1 VSLALYEI
9 FDTFI
14 YRPFHHQNI
23 LVEQVRKRAAQ
34 LNHYEAAV
42 DAARRHSAAQYQN
55 WKQQRPESNTNPSR
69 LIPII
74 RSRERSK
81 NTDLVG
87 LYDTAGRRAGP

>member
-1 VSLALYEI
+1 MSLALYEN

-14 YRPFHHQNI
+14 YGLFYYQNI

-42 DAARRHSAAQYQN
+42 DAARRHSAAQYHN
-55 WKQQRPESNTNPSR
+55 WKQQRHESNTNTSR
-69 LIPII
+69 LIPIG
-74 RSRERSK
+74 RSREKSR

-87 LYDTAGRRAGP
+87 LYDTAGRRAGS